1 MGTLDDVERE
11 GWLAEPPQGEHD
23 REGALRTRALRK
35 IRCQPSRS
43 TAQLSC
49 IEILYETRSW
59 RDSYRA

>member
-35 IRCQPSRS
+35 MPAISIHSP
-43 TAQLSC
+43 AVVH
-49 IEILYETRSW
+49 
-59 RDSYRA
+59 